1 MQNYLYLLR
10 KDNDSLN
17 SFSAEEK
24 EQHMGRFFSWMEE
37 IKKSGHML
45 AGEPLDLNGSVVRKS
60 DNVIIDGPFSETK
73 EAIGGY
79 FIIKAD
85 SLEEATKISKGC
97 PIFEVNGS
105 IEVRPIMEMEMK
117 RDALLK

>member
-1 MQNYLYLLR
+1 MQNYLFLLR
-10 KDNDSLN
+10 KDNDSLS
-17 SFSAEEK
+17 SFSPEEK
-24 EQHMGRFFSWMEE
+24 EQHMGRFFTWMES
-37 IKKSGHML
+37 IKKSGHMM
-45 AGEPLDLNGSVVRKS
+45 AGEPLDNNGSVVTKNN
-60 DNVIIDGPFSETK
+60 NVITDGPFSETK

-85 SLEEATKISKGC
+85 SLEEATEISKGC